1 MTDAT
6 VTLRPQTV
14 TGYFSTVNE
23 KIRVSNSTGN
33 PQWTLTL
40 AANNGATA
48 FWHSPS
54 RDYDYNDI
62 SSTVIDGPDAD
73 SLPGRLSLNP
83 NIGSLSG
90 TCTTSGIMKGAPA
103 SFSE

>member
-6 VTLRPQTV
+6 VTLRSQV
-14 TGYFSTVNE
+14 VNGYFSTVNE

-48 FWHSPS
+48 FWHGLS
-54 RDYDYNDI
+54 RDYDYNDA
-62 SSTVIDGPDAD
+62 STTVIDGSDID
-73 SLPGRLSLNP
+73 NLSGRLSLNP
-83 NIGSLSG
+83 SIASLSG
-90 TCTTSGIMKGAPA
+90 TCTTTGMMKGSSAG
-103 SFSE
+103 FSE